1 MMILLLEA
9 LCCKENL
16 SFFFLL
22 PTRWLC
28 PIRFV
33 SFLSSLFTVL
43 LLPSSGVYV
52 LALTLNSSLSFFP
65 HLSAPLSL
73 WKPRGQSKEFFSYQ
87 EEGLL
92 RRGSGQGLAA
102 KIRREGSCLP
112 PQSPAA
118 AQWRALS
125 HSSMSPSAQ
134 SEKPLG
140 LPSKESSK
148 TAMWP
153 TRSCQRDNRWKGF
166 HVFSIQEYF
175 AS

>member
-1 MMILLLEA
+1 MMIVLLEA

-16 SFFFLL
+16 SFFFSFLSAAYIQ
-22 PTRWLC
+22 P
-28 PIRFV
+28 RFL

-43 LLPSSGVYV
+43 CFPSSGVYF

-87 EEGLL
+87 VEGLL

-112 PQSPAA
+112 PQNRGA

-125 HSSMSPSAQ
+125 HSSVSPSAQ

-153 TRSCQRDNRWKGF
+153 THSCQRDNRWKGF
-166 HVFSIQEYF
+166 HVLSIQEYF

>member
-1 MMILLLEA
+1 MLQRESI
-9 LCCKENL
+9 
-16 SFFFLL
+16 FFFFSFL
-22 PTRWLC
+22 PAGYVLST
-28 PIRFV
+28 F
-33 SFLSSLFTVL
+33 FLSSLLSLLL

-112 PQSPAA
+112 PQNPAA

-125 HSSMSPSAQ
+125 HSSMSPLAQ